1 MKCYIDVNFTIEEDF
16 TRFSDEDIV
25 DFVDNRELVTALFKK
40 DLLER
45 LKYFSHNANDSD
57 NIKDL
62 EVTVTFED
70 RQ

>member
-45 LKYFSHNANDSD
+45 LKYFSHNANDSG

>member
-1 MKCYIDVNFTIEEDF
+1 MKMKCYIDVNFTIEEDF

-25 DFVDNRELVTALFKK
+25 DFVDNKELMTDLFKK

-45 LKYFSHNANDSD
+45 LEYFSHN
-57 NIKDL
+57 IKNL
-62 EVTVTFED
+62 EAVVTFED